1 MSFQPAPLTT
11 RVRFASFE
19 LDCATGELYKEG
31 KRIKLQDQPARL
43 LVLLVSR
50 AGSLVT
56 RETIQS
62 ALWEDGQFVEF
73 EHAINVAIKK
83 IREAL
88 DDDPLKPK
96 ILETLPRRGYRFIAS
111 VEPVEESRESK
122 PAEVTA
128 APVFA
133 VPEPAPPELVSIA
146 PTTEPVTV
154 PSPSIR
160 EASAPQPQPLPRSEP
175 QDDLNDEET
184 LEREFALPAVPAR
197 IMFLAVQVM
206 YLTVYGLALV
216 KMEAVSSVL
225 GAAGVGWLAV
235 PLLVGAASSIP
246 VRLFLIFTVG
256 LGHPAAGMKYRRM
269 LPYLMPWDWLW
280 APSPF
285 LAVHTIGPEWALVLT
300 AVLVYPP
307 ISQLILM
314 RSIEH
319 HRNRTSRS

>member
-1 MSFQPAPLTT
+1 VSLQPLPPT
-11 RVRFASFE
+11 RVRFDSFE
-19 LDCATGELYKEG
+19 LDCSTGELYQAG
-31 KRIKLQDQPARL
+31 RRLKLQDQPARL
-43 LVLLVSR
+43 LILLVSR

-56 RETIQS
+56 REEIQA

-88 DDDPLKPK
+88 GDDPLKPR
-96 ILETLPRRGYRFIAS
+96 ILETLPRRGYRFIAA
-111 VEPVEESRESK
+111 VEPVEETMTN
-122 PAEVTA
+122 PVPIA
-128 APVFA
+128 APAPVEVAVDTPPVPPTVVPSTPAAPA
-133 VPEPAPPELVSIA
+133 VPAITAPP
-146 PTTEPVTV
+146 PPN
-154 PSPSIR
+154 
-160 EASAPQPQPLPRSEP
+160 EAHQGLR
-175 QDDLNDEET
+175 DEET

-197 IMFLAVQVM
+197 IMFLAVQVL
-206 YLTVYGLALV
+206 YLTVYALALI
-216 KMEAVSSVL
+216 KMDAVSSVL
-225 GAAGVGWLAV
+225 GSAGVGWLAV
-235 PLLVGAASSIP
+235 PVLVGAACSIP

-285 LAVHTIGPEWALVLT
+285 LMVHSIGPEWALVLT

-319 HRNRTSRS
+319 HRNRGTQ

>member
-1 MSFQPAPLTT
+1 VSLQPTPLTT

-19 LDCATGELYKEG
+19 LDCATGELYKDG
-31 KRIKLQDQPARL
+31 KRLKLQDQPARL

-50 AGSLVT
+50 ARSLVT
-56 RETIQS
+56 REEIQS

-88 DDDPLKPK
+88 GDDPVKPR
-96 ILETLPRRGYRFIAS
+96 ILETLPRRGYRFIAD

-122 PAEVTA
+122 PIETIVT
-128 APVFA
+128 PVPVRLDPPSAGPAIEPVA
-133 VPEPAPPELVSIA
+133 VPPIAASVPVEPP
-146 PTTEPVTV
+146 
-154 PSPSIR
+154 
-160 EASAPQPQPLPRSEP
+160 PQPRTKP
-175 QDDLNDEET
+175 QNDFDDEET

-206 YLTVYGLALV
+206 YLTVYGLALI
-216 KMEAVSSVL
+216 KMDAVSSVL
-225 GAAGVGWLAV
+225 GAAGVGWLAIPV
-235 PLLVGAASSIP
+235 LVGAACSIP

-285 LAVHTIGPEWALVLT
+285 LAIHSIGPEWALVLT

-319 HRNRTSRS
+319 HRNRASSS

>member
-1 MSFQPAPLTT
+1 MSFQPTPLTT

-19 LDCATGELYKEG
+19 LDCVTGELYKEG

-88 DDDPLKPK
+88 GDDPIKPK

-122 PAEVTA
+122 STDVIPTS
-128 APVFA
+128 VFA
-133 VPEPAPPELVSIA
+133 VPEPAPPKPAVIPES
-146 PTTEPVTV
+146 TESKAIP
-154 PSPSIR
+154 PPSIP
-160 EASAPQPQPLPRSEP
+160 EAPQPPPQQRTET

-206 YLTVYGLALV
+206 YLTVYALALI

-225 GAAGVGWLAV
+225 GAAGVGWLAIPV
-235 PLLVGAASSIP
+235 LVGAACSIP

-319 HRNRTSRS
+319 HRNRPSNP

>member
-1 MSFQPAPLTT
+1 
-11 RVRFASFE
+11 VRFASFE
-19 LDCATGELYKEG
+19 LDCGTGELFKNG
-31 KRIKLQDQPARL
+31 RRLKLQDQPARL
-43 LVLLVSR
+43 LILLVSR

-56 RETIQS
+56 REEIQS

-88 DDDPLKPK
+88 GDDPLKPR
-96 ILETLPRRGYRFIAS
+96 ILETLPRRGYRFIAA
-111 VEPVEESRESK
+111 VESAEESIDSK
-122 PAEVTA
+122 PAEAIANPVPVAAELAPVEVAIDSTPTPLSVPA
-128 APVFA
+128 APA
-133 VPEPAPPELVSIA
+133 VPVIAPPSPPIET
-146 PTTEPVTV
+146 PQG
-154 PSPSIR
+154 PS
-160 EASAPQPQPLPRSEP
+160 
-175 QDDLNDEET
+175 DEET
-184 LEREFALPAVPAR
+184 LEREFALPAVHAR
-197 IMFLAVQVM
+197 IMFLAVQVL
-206 YLTVYGLALV
+206 YLTVYAVALI
-216 KMEAVSSVL
+216 KMDAVFSVL
-225 GAAGVGWLAV
+225 GAAGIGWLAGPV
-235 PLLVGAASSIP
+235 LVGAACSIP

-285 LAVHTIGPEWALVLT
+285 LLVHSIGPEWALVLT

-319 HRNRTSRS
+319 HRNRGAK

>member
-1 MSFQPAPLTT
+1 M
-11 RVRFASFE
+11 
-19 LDCATGELYKEG
+19 
-31 KRIKLQDQPARL
+31 
-43 LVLLVSR
+43 
-50 AGSLVT
+50 
-56 RETIQS
+56 
-62 ALWEDGQFVEF
+62 EF

-88 DDDPLKPK
+88 GDDPMKPR
-96 ILETLPRRGYRFIAS
+96 ILETLPRRGYRFIAI

-122 PAEVTA
+122 PGVTTV
-128 APVFA
+128 APATA
-133 VPEPAPPELVSIA
+133 VPEEPSVEKTNEAAAVPPSTAESILV
-146 PTTEPVTV
+146 E
-154 PSPSIR
+154 PSPLR
-160 EASAPQPQPLPRSEP
+160 RPEP
-175 QDDLNDEET
+175 QHDLDDEET

-206 YLTVYGLALV
+206 YLTVYGLALI
-216 KMEAVSSVL
+216 KMDAVSSVL
-225 GAAGVGWLAV
+225 GAAGVGWLAIPV
-235 PLLVGAASSIP
+235 LVGAACSIP

-256 LGHPAAGMKYRRM
+256 LGHPAAGIKYRRM

-319 HRNRTSRS
+319 HRNRANLP

>member
-1 MSFQPAPLTT
+1 M
-11 RVRFASFE
+11 
-19 LDCATGELYKEG
+19 
-31 KRIKLQDQPARL
+31 

-50 AGSLVT
+50 ARSLVT
-56 RETIQS
+56 REEIQA

-88 DDDPLKPK
+88 GDDPVKPR
-96 ILETLPRRGYRFIAS
+96 ILETLPRRGYRFIAN
-111 VEPVEESRESK
+111 VEPVEELIESK
-122 PAEVTA
+122 SYEATVTPAS
-128 APVFA
+128 A
-133 VPEPAPPELVSIA
+133 VPEPSSVEQQTIEPPAV
-146 PTTEPVTV
+146 
-154 PSPSIR
+154 SPSTA
-160 EASAPQPQPLPRSEP
+160 ASVPVDPPPQPRTKP
-175 QDDLNDEET
+175 QHDLDDEET

-206 YLTVYGLALV
+206 YLTVYGLALI
-216 KMEAVSSVL
+216 KMDAVSSVL
-225 GAAGVGWLAV
+225 GAAGVGWLAIPV
-235 PLLVGAASSIP
+235 LVGAACSIP

-285 LAVHTIGPEWALVLT
+285 LAIHTIGPEWALVLT

-319 HRNRTSRS
+319 HRNRASL